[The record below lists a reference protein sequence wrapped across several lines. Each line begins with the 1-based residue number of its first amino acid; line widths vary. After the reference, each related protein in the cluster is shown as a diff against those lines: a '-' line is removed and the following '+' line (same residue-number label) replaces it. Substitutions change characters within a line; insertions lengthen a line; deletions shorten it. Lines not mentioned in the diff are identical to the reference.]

1 MGKQLTTL
9 WLCCTFLIFGGV
21 AAFSQTITGSIRGT
35 VTDPS
40 GAVVAAAHVTATN
53 VETGVAMTTVS
64 DRSGLYT
71 FQFLTIGNYTVTA
84 GAGGFDTASI
94 GPFHLQID
102 QIAKVDVQL
111 QIGAAT
117 TTVNIASTGSPLLNV
132 ENATLGTSISSY
144 TLESMPLNSLNVV
157 ISTLY
162 TPGAVSPGTASMGGL
177 MGGYRDVNTSNDI
190 AASGVPSFNGN
201 RQQGNNF
208 ILDGVEINETITNT
222 LGYNPSPYSLQ
233 ELRVISGNAD
243 AEYGNVNGGEV
254 LMVSKGGS
262 NLFHGSSV

>member
-21 AAFSQTITGSIRGT
+21 AAFPQTITGSIRGT

-84 GAGGFDTASI
+84 GAGGFDTGSI

-111 QIGAAT
+111 QIGSAT

-162 TPGAVSPGTASMGGL
+162 TWEA
-177 MGGYRDVNTSNDI
+177 
-190 AASGVPSFNGN
+190 
-201 RQQGNNF
+201 
-208 ILDGVEINETITNT
+208 
-222 LGYNPSPYSLQ
+222 
-233 ELRVISGNAD
+233 
-243 AEYGNVNGGEV
+243 
-254 LMVSKGGS
+254 
-262 NLFHGSSV
+262 